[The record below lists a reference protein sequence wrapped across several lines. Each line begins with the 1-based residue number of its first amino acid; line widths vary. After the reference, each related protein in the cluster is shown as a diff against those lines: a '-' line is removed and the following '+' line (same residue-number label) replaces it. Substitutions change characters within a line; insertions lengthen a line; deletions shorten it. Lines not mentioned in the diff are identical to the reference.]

1 MQMITLRHSLKEPL
15 VDKTYVSLGS
25 YLAWQAIWLAI
36 AVCLLGAATS
46 ARGDTIYTGKVISI
60 ADGDTLR
67 IRYRD
72 GQLKIRLAEIDT
84 PERKQPWGT
93 RAKQALSDKV
103 FGQVVDVVEIDRDRY
118 GRIVGRIYLGGR
130 DINREMV
137 AEGHAWVYRKYMRDE
152 TLLVDEAAAK
162 DAGLGLWSL
171 PEAEKVPPWEWRR
184 R

>member
-1 MQMITLRHSLKEPL
+1 MGAKL
-15 VDKTYVSLGS
+15 VV
-25 YLAWQAIWLAI
+25 A
-36 AVCLLGAATS
+36 LLFGLQILLFGPDGHA
-46 ARGDTIYTGKVISI
+46 DTTYTGKVISI

-67 IRYRD
+67 ILYQG

-93 RAKQALSDKV
+93 RAKQAFSDKV
-103 FGQVVDVVEIDRDRY
+103 FGEVVDVVEIDRDRY
-118 GRIVGRIYLGGR
+118 GRIVGRIYLDER

-152 TLLVDEAAAK
+152 SLLVNEAAAK
-162 DAGLGLWSL
+162 NSGLGLWGL
-171 PEAEKVPPWEWRR
+171 PETQKVPPWEWRR